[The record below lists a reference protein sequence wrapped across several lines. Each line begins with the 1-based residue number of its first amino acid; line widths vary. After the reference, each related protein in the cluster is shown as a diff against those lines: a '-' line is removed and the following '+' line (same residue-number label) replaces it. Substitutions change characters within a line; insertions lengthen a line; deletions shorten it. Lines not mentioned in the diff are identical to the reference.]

1 MARNSEGAH
10 EVASCK
16 EKPDRGVGPPDR
28 GLNTQW
34 QAGRSVSSSLP
45 EMLTAP
51 PSTPFLH
58 GAWNTISPPI
68 LPSQVSVLP
77 AL

>member
-16 EKPDRGVGPPDR
+16 EKPERGVGPPDR

-45 EMLTAP
+45 EMLK
-51 PSTPFLH
+51 SYR
-58 GAWNTISPPI
+58 
-68 LPSQVSVLP
+68 
-77 AL
+77 